1 MGSSISSP
9 SPRRNEGSNEFDA
22 VLREERLARK
32 GIVPRQQV
40 IPFPRPSLS
49 TSPTTSSGTLGS
61 ICCLPVASCVEW
73 GPNFDRDLKELGK
86 PGPLAHLQLKMF
98 SLEISSDIRFL
109 RWLESSAPLSESL
122 ALKPECDKRQ
132 LDPMESP
139 WDPLELSPQASAAIS
154 AYCLRLGVHLKQL
167 YLEFDLSQEIDFSA
181 NNALRLVRIHGAIS
195 LSRYSF
201 DRNDDIHWDLCIS
214 PNLPRRL
221 RGFDTSCLEELIL
234 DVSGGSNKHK
244 EHAPVEELTTVFYLP
259 CFEHL
264 RKLSFLDSEFDWDQ
278 SHRQVFMSML
288 VAILPPLVAEVTVF
302 IGRSFDRRSQ
312 APIWVERLA
321 TTGLSRISV
330 QRPFP
335 SSVVF

>member
-40 IPFPRPSLS
+40 IPFPKTFPLDITDDIIGHVGLDMLPACSL
-49 TSPTTSSGTLGS
+49 
-61 ICCLPVASCVEW
+61 
-73 GPNFDRDLKELGK
+73 